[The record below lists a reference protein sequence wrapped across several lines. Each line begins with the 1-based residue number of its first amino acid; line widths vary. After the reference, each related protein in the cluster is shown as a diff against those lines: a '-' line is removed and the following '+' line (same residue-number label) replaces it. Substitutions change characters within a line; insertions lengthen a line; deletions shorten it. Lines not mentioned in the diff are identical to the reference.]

1 MRLLASITLCAAVR
15 ALAPL
20 PRNARTQLQPRPAP
34 ALSNRRCRA
43 SVWTHGAFSH
53 ARRGGP
59 RPRAGVVLRS
69 SPDGSDGPRRRR
81 TGGILRSSP
90 DDVDDEVV
98 TGASDADF
106 GGAVINAVTAV
117 LGVAVAISTVC
128 NLAGYGFMQTDEGL
142 YFGTIQKTRMRYQ
155 LDQEAGR
162 AR

>member
-15 ALAPL
+15 ALAPITS
-20 PRNARTQLQPRPAP
+20 NARTQLQPRH
-34 ALSNRRCRA
+34 ALGSRRYL
-43 SVWTHGAFSH
+43 SSLQTTHGAFLSQ

-59 RPRAGVVLRS
+59 RRRARGV
-69 SPDGSDGPRRRR
+69 
-81 TGGILRSSP
+81 LRSSP

-142 YFGTIQKTRMRYQ
+142 YFGTIQQTRMRYQ
-155 LDQEAGR
+155 LDHEV

>member
-1 MRLLASITLCAAVR
+1 MRLLASITLCAAVH
-15 ALAPL
+15 ALAPITSNAHAQMR
-20 PRNARTQLQPRPAP
+20 PRH
-34 ALSNRRCRA
+34 ALGSSRRYHTSLC
-43 SVWTHGAFSH
+43 TNGAFLSQ

-59 RPRAGVVLRS
+59 RRRARGVLRS
-69 SPDGSDGPRRRR
+69 SPDDA
-81 TGGILRSSP
+81 
-90 DDVDDEVV
+90 DDEVV
-98 TGASDADF
+98 ASEADF

-142 YFGTIQKTRMRYQ
+142 YFGTIQQTRMRYQ

>member
-20 PRNARTQLQPRPAP
+20 RDGTTARAP
-34 ALSNRRCRA
+34 LCRLHGDRRYRA
-43 SVWTHGAFSH
+43 ASAWTHGANSWQ

-59 RPRAGVVLRS
+59 RRRARGV
-69 SPDGSDGPRRRR
+69 
-81 TGGILRSSP
+81 LRSSP

-98 TGASDADF
+98 SSDADF

-128 NLAGYGFMQTDEGL
+128 NLAGYGFMQTEEGL
-142 YFGTIQKTRMRYQ
+142 YFGTIQQTRMRYQ

>member
-15 ALAPL
+15 ALAPITS
-20 PRNARTQLQPRPAP
+20 NARTQLQPRH
-34 ALSNRRCRA
+34 ALGNRRYRA
-43 SVWTHGAFSH
+43 SVCTTHIANSLQ
-53 ARRGGP
+53 ARGGP
-59 RPRAGVVLRS
+59 RPRAGGVLRS
-69 SPDGSDGPRRRR
+69 SPDGSDGPRRR

-90 DDVDDEVV
+90 DDVNDDV
-98 TGASDADF
+98 TGASSDADF

-142 YFGTIQKTRMRYQ
+142 YFGTIQQTRMRYQ

>member
-1 MRLLASITLCAAVR
+1 MRLLASITLCAAVQ
-15 ALAPL
+15 ALAPITS
-20 PRNARTQLQPRPAP
+20 NARTQLQPRH
-34 ALSNRRCRA
+34 ALGSRRYL
-43 SVWTHGAFSH
+43 SSLQTTHGAFLSQ

-59 RPRAGVVLRS
+59 RRRARGV
-69 SPDGSDGPRRRR
+69 
-81 TGGILRSSP
+81 LRSSP

-98 TGASDADF
+98 ASEADF

-128 NLAGYGFMQTDEGL
+128 NIAGYGFLQTDEGL
-142 YFGTIQKTRMRYQ
+142 YFGTIQQTRMRYQ

>member
-1 MRLLASITLCAAVR
+1 MRLLAPLTLCAAVH
-15 ALAPL
+15 ALAPITS
-20 PRNARTQLQPRPAP
+20 NARTQLRPRH
-34 ALSNRRCRA
+34 ALGNRRCCA
-43 SVWTHGAFSH
+43 SVWTTPGAFLSQ

-59 RPRAGVVLRS
+59 RRRARGV
-69 SPDGSDGPRRRR
+69 
-81 TGGILRSSP
+81 LRSSP

-142 YFGTIQKTRMRYQ
+142 YFGTIQQTRMRYQ
-155 LDQEAGR
+155 LDHEAGR

>member
-1 MRLLASITLCAAVR
+1 MRLLAPLTLTAAVH
-15 ALAPL
+15 ALAPITS
-20 PRNARTQLQPRPAP
+20 NARTQLHPRHAP
-34 ALSNRRCRA
+34 GNRRCCA
-43 SVWTHGAFSH
+43 SVWTTHGSFLSQ
-53 ARRGGP
+53 ARR
-59 RPRAGVVLRS
+59 R
-69 SPDGSDGPRRRR
+69 GPRRRAR
-81 TGGILRSSP
+81 GVLRSSP

-98 TGASDADF
+98 SSDADF

-142 YFGTIQKTRMRYQ
+142 YFGTIQQTRMRYQ

>member
-1 MRLLASITLCAAVR
+1 MRLLASITLTAAVH

-20 PRNARTQLQPRPAP
+20 RDGTTARATL
-34 ALSNRRCRA
+34 CRIHGDQRYCA
-43 SVWTHGAFSH
+43 SVWTTHGAYLSP

-59 RPRAGVVLRS
+59 RRRARGV
-69 SPDGSDGPRRRR
+69 
-81 TGGILRSSP
+81 LRSSP

-98 TGASDADF
+98 ASEADF

-142 YFGTIQKTRMRYQ
+142 YFGTIQQTRMRYQ

>member
-15 ALAPL
+15 ALAPITSKS
-20 PRNARTQLQPRPAP
+20 RTQLQPRH
-34 ALSNRRCRA
+34 ALGNRRCRA
-43 SVWTHGAFSH
+43 TTHGAYLSH

-59 RPRAGVVLRS
+59 
-69 SPDGSDGPRRRR
+69 DGPVRRAR
-81 TGGILRSSP
+81 GVLRSSP

-98 TGASDADF
+98 SSDADF

-142 YFGTIQKTRMRYQ
+142 YFGTIQQTRMRYQ
-155 LDQEAGR
+155 LDHEV

>member
-1 MRLLASITLCAAVR
+1 MRLLASITLCAAVQ
-15 ALAPL
+15 ALAPITS
-20 PRNARTQLQPRPAP
+20 NARTQLRPRH
-34 ALSNRRCRA
+34 ALDSR
-43 SVWTHGAFSH
+43 SYLSSLQTTHGANSCQ

-59 RPRAGVVLRS
+59 RRRARGV
-69 SPDGSDGPRRRR
+69 
-81 TGGILRSSP
+81 LRSSP

-98 TGASDADF
+98 ASEADF

-142 YFGTIQKTRMRYQ
+142 YFGTIQQTRMRYQ

>member
-1 MRLLASITLCAAVR
+1 MRLLAPLTLCAAVR
-15 ALAPL
+15 ALAPITSKS
-20 PRNARTQLQPRPAP
+20 RTQLQPRH
-34 ALSNRRCRA
+34 ALGNRRYRA
-43 SVWTHGAFSH
+43 SVCTTHIANSLQ
-53 ARRGGP
+53 ARGGP
-59 RPRAGVVLRS
+59 RRRGRGV
-69 SPDGSDGPRRRR
+69 
-81 TGGILRSSP
+81 LRSSP

-98 TGASDADF
+98 SSDADF

-142 YFGTIQKTRMRYQ
+142 YFGTIQQTRMRYQ

>member
-15 ALAPL
+15 ALAPITS
-20 PRNARTQLQPRPAP
+20 NARTQLQPRPAP

-53 ARRGGP
+53 VRRGGP
-59 RPRAGVVLRS
+59 RPRTGCVLPS
-69 SPDGSDGPRRRR
+69 SPDGADGPRR
-81 TGGILRSSP
+81 TGSILRSSP
-90 DDVDDEVV
+90 DDVDDEL
-98 TGASDADF
+98 ASSSSDADF

-142 YFGTIQKTRMRYQ
+142 YFGTIQQTRMRYQ

>member
-1 MRLLASITLCAAVR
+1 MRLLAPLTLCAAVH

-20 PRNARTQLQPRPAP
+20 RDGTTARSPLCRIHGD
-34 ALSNRRCRA
+34 RRCRA
-43 SVWTHGAFSH
+43 SSTPTHVANSLQ
-53 ARRGGP
+53 AQRGGP
-59 RPRAGVVLRS
+59 GRRGRGVLRS
-69 SPDGSDGPRRRR
+69 SPDGSDGPRRR
-81 TGGILRSSP
+81 TGGALRSSP

-98 TGASDADF
+98 AGASSDADF

-142 YFGTIQKTRMRYQ
+142 YFGTIQQTRMRYQ

>member
-1 MRLLASITLCAAVR
+1 MRLLAPITLCAAVR
-15 ALAPL
+15 ALAPITST
-20 PRNARTQLQPRPAP
+20 ARTQLQPRPAP

-43 SVWTHGAFSH
+43 SVWTLGAFSH

-59 RPRAGVVLRS
+59 RTRAGVVLRS
-69 SPDGSDGPRRRR
+69 SPDGSDGPRRR
-81 TGGILRSSP
+81 TGGALRSSP
-90 DDVDDEVV
+90 DDVDDDV
-98 TGASDADF
+98 TGASSDADF

-142 YFGTIQKTRMRYQ
+142 YFGTIQQTRMRYQ

>member
-1 MRLLASITLCAAVR
+1 MRLLASITLTAAVH

-20 PRNARTQLQPRPAP
+20 RDGTTARAP
-34 ALSNRRCRA
+34 LCRLHGDRRYHP
-43 SVWTHGAFSH
+43 SVWTTPFANSLQ

-59 RPRAGVVLRS
+59 RRRGRGV
-69 SPDGSDGPRRRR
+69 
-81 TGGILRSSP
+81 LRSSP

-98 TGASDADF
+98 SSDADF

-142 YFGTIQKTRMRYQ
+142 YFGTIQQTRMRYQ
-155 LDQEAGR
+155 LDHER
-162 AR
+162 PR

>member
-1 MRLLASITLCAAVR
+1 M
-15 ALAPL
+15 
-20 PRNARTQLQPRPAP
+20 Q
-34 ALSNRRCRA
+34 
-43 SVWTHGAFSH
+43 

-59 RPRAGVVLRS
+59 RPRARGV
-69 SPDGSDGPRRRR
+69 
-81 TGGILRSSP
+81 LRSSP

-98 TGASDADF
+98 ASEADF

-142 YFGTIQKTRMRYQ
+142 YFGTIQQTRMRYQ
-155 LDQEAGR
+155 LDHDQR

>member
-1 MRLLASITLCAAVR
+1 MRLLASITLTAAVH

-20 PRNARTQLQPRPAP
+20 RDGTTARAP
-34 ALSNRRCRA
+34 LCRLHGDRRYHP
-43 SVWTHGAFSH
+43 SVWTTPVANSLQ

-59 RPRAGVVLRS
+59 RRRGRGV
-69 SPDGSDGPRRRR
+69 
-81 TGGILRSSP
+81 LRSSP

-98 TGASDADF
+98 SSDADF

-142 YFGTIQKTRMRYQ
+142 YFGTIQQTRMRYQ
-155 LDQEAGR
+155 LDHEV

>member
-1 MRLLASITLCAAVR
+1 MRLLAPLTLCAAVH
-15 ALAPL
+15 ALAPITS
-20 PRNARTQLQPRPAP
+20 NARTQLRPRH
-34 ALSNRRCRA
+34 ALGNRRCCA
-43 SVWTHGAFSH
+43 SVWTTPGAFLSQ

-59 RPRAGVVLRS
+59 RRRARGV
-69 SPDGSDGPRRRR
+69 
-81 TGGILRSSP
+81 LRSSP

-142 YFGTIQKTRMRYQ
+142 YFGTIQQTRMRYQ
-155 LDQEAGR
+155 LDREAGR

>member
-1 MRLLASITLCAAVR
+1 MRLLASITLCAAVQ
-15 ALAPL
+15 ALAPITS
-20 PRNARTQLQPRPAP
+20 NARTQLQPRH
-34 ALSNRRCRA
+34 ALGSRRYL
-43 SVWTHGAFSH
+43 SSLQTTHGAFLSQ

-59 RPRAGVVLRS
+59 RRRARGV
-69 SPDGSDGPRRRR
+69 
-81 TGGILRSSP
+81 LRSSP

-128 NLAGYGFMQTDEGL
+128 NLAGYGFMQTEEGL
-142 YFGTIQKTRMRYQ
+142 YFGTIQQTRMRYQ
-155 LDQEAGR
+155 LDHEV

>member
-1 MRLLASITLCAAVR
+1 MRLLASITLCAAVH
-15 ALAPL
+15 ALAPITS
-20 PRNARTQLQPRPAP
+20 NARTQLQPRH
-34 ALSNRRCRA
+34 ALGSRRYL
-43 SVWTHGAFSH
+43 SSLQTTHGAFLSQ

-59 RPRAGVVLRS
+59 RRRARGV
-69 SPDGSDGPRRRR
+69 
-81 TGGILRSSP
+81 LRSSP

-142 YFGTIQKTRMRYQ
+142 YFGTIQQTRMRYQ
-155 LDQEAGR
+155 LDHER
-162 AR
+162 PR

>member
-1 MRLLASITLCAAVR
+1 MRLLASITLCSAVQ
-15 ALAPL
+15 ALA
-20 PRNARTQLQPRPAP
+20 RITSNARTQLRPRH
-34 ALSNRRCRA
+34 ALGRRYL
-43 SVWTHGAFSH
+43 SSLQTTHGAYLSPAH
-53 ARRGGP
+53 RGGP
-59 RPRAGVVLRS
+59 GRRGRGV
-69 SPDGSDGPRRRR
+69 
-81 TGGILRSSP
+81 LRSSP

-98 TGASDADF
+98 ASDADF

-142 YFGTIQKTRMRYQ
+142 YFGTIQQTRMRYQ

>member
-1 MRLLASITLCAAVR
+1 MRLLAPLTLCAAVR

-20 PRNARTQLQPRPAP
+20 RDGTTARATL
-34 ALSNRRCRA
+34 CRIHGDQRYCA
-43 SVWTHGAFSH
+43 SVWTTHGAYLSP

-59 RPRAGVVLRS
+59 RRRARGV
-69 SPDGSDGPRRRR
+69 
-81 TGGILRSSP
+81 LRSSP

-142 YFGTIQKTRMRYQ
+142 YFGTIQQTRMRYQ
-155 LDQEAGR
+155 LDHEV